1 MDAETKERL
10 LRAIKETCQDY
21 HGMASYFD
29 NKCENFFKSRAE
41 EIARYLEKKNTED
54 ERIE

>member
-1 MDAETKERL
+1 MDNETKERL
-10 LRAIKETCQDY
+10 VRAIKETCQDY

-29 NKCENFFKSRAE
+29 NKCENFFKCRAE